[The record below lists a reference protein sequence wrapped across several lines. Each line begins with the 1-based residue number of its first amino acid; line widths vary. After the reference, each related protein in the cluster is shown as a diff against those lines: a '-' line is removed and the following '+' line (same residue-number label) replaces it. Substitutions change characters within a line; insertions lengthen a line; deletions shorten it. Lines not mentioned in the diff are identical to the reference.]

1 MDANNLD
8 LGEMKSR
15 DIGNLISKTLVDIGK
30 EVVDN
35 SSQNQNHDYG
45 DLPSRALPE
54 LGKQAFANYV
64 RNQSTGRDAF

>member
-15 DIGNLISKTLVDIGK
+15 DVGNLISKTLVDIGK

-35 SSQNQNHDYG
+35 SNESKGIDYG

-64 RNQSTGRDAF
+64 GKQSTE

>member
-1 MDANNLD
+1 MDVNHLD

-30 EVVDN
+30 EVVNN
-35 SSQNQNHDYG
+35 SNPNEEPDYG
-45 DLPSRALPE
+45 NLPSRALPE

-64 RNQSTGRDAF
+64 RKQSTK